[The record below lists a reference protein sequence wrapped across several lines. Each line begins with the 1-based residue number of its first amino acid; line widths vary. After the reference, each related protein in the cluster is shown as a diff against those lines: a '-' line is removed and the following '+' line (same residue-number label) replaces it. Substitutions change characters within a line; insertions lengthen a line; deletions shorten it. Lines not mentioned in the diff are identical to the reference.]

1 MDQRVSAMIEV
12 IACPRCRRGL
22 IAPIEAEVAQ
32 VKCPSCGWTWGL
44 SNHSPQQIADATPA
58 KAVVVDAFGV
68 AWTAEEILANA
79 G

>member
-1 MDQRVSAMIEV
+1 MGLNGVSAMIEV

-32 VKCPSCGWTWGL
+32 VKCPSCGLTWHL
-44 SNHSPQQIADATPA
+44 RPQIADAKSA
-58 KAVVVDAFGV
+58 RVVVVDAFGV
-68 AWTAEEILANA
+68 AWTAEEIIAND